1 MNVEYNVFQTK
12 KDKTTRMMIS
22 PAHFDEVVK
31 HSPLRV
37 LKSYDSCEQVMCRR
51 ARLGILRGK
60 GQRPFFFYF
69 FIRKFVFYN
78 GNTYIEW
85 LYVIVGSS

>member
-37 LKSYDSCEQVMCRR
+37 WKSYDSCKQVMVEK
-51 ARLGILRGK
+51 GK
-60 GQRPFFFYF
+60 CY
-69 FIRKFVFYN
+69 IRNVINITKRMI
-78 GNTYIEW
+78 YI
-85 LYVIVGSS
+85 